1 MKKVKKLYKDW
12 YNKIKQQHLKQKRNP
27 QSTYVFRWT
36 FKSSDSMKK
45 IKPGAT
51 FKIAKVLK
59 IFLRANNIYLNEVGW
74 NNRGKIT
81 CTNKIKSATF
91 DVYIKDIPCSIF
103 VSEKTK
109 GILIIINYHKHKKIY
124 TLEKNLIAYN
134 SYYDIFVQEHQKHKE
149 LNIDY
154 DNLTEEEMFQLS
166 TIFDVYFYKTVK
178 NIGRE
183 LRNTQNL
190 NCNKLVAVLNKY
202 K

>member
-1 MKKVKKLYKDW
+1 MKKIKKLYKDW
-12 YNKIKQQHLKQKRNP
+12 YNKIKQKHLTEKRNP
-27 QSTYVFRWT
+27 QYTYA
-36 FKSSDSMKK
+36 FKSSDSMKN
-45 IKPGAT
+45 IKPDAT

-59 IFLRANNIYLNEVGW
+59 IYLRANNIYLKEVGW

-103 VSEKTK
+103 VSEKT
-109 GILIIINYHKHKKIY
+109 GVPIIIIIINYHKHKKID
-124 TLEKNLIAYN
+124 TLEKNPIAYN
-134 SYYDIFVQEHQKHKE
+134 SYYDIFVQDRQKHKE

-154 DNLTEEEMFQLS
+154 DNLTEEEIFQLS
-166 TIFDVYFYKTVK
+166 TIFDVYFYKTIK

-183 LRNTQNL
+183 LHRTKNL

>member
-12 YNKIKQQHLKQKRNP
+12 YNKIKQQHLTEKRNP
-27 QSTYVFRWT
+27 QYTYAFDWT

-45 IKPGAT
+45 IKPDAT

-59 IFLRANNIYLNEVGW
+59 IYLRANNIYLKEVGW

-91 DVYIKDIPCSIF
+91 DVYIKDIPCSIMISKF
-103 VSEKTK
+103 FGVSIVT
-109 GILIIINYHKHKKIY
+109 NYHKHNP
-124 TLEKNLIAYN
+124 KNTIITNNIVYN
-134 SYYDIFVQEHQKHKE
+134 ALNDIFVQDRQKHKE

-154 DNLTEEEMFQLS
+154 NNLTEEEIFQLS
-166 TIFDVYFYKTVK
+166 TVLDIDFYKTIK
-178 NIGRE
+178 NIGTE
-183 LRNTQNL
+183 LYNTQNL
-190 NCNKLVAVLNKY
+190 NCNKLVVVLNKY

>member
-12 YNKIKQQHLKQKRNP
+12 YNKIKEQHLKEKRNP

-59 IFLRANNIYLNEVGW
+59 IFLRANNIHLNEVGW

-91 DVYIKDIPCSIF
+91 DVYIKDIPCSIMISKF
-103 VSEKTK
+103 FGVSIVT
-109 GILIIINYHKHKKIY
+109 NYHKHNP
-124 TLEKNLIAYN
+124 KNTIITNNIVYN
-134 SYYDIFVQEHQKHKE
+134 ALNDIFVQDRQKHKE

-154 DNLTEEEMFQLS
+154 NNLTEEEIFQLS
-166 TIFDVYFYKTVK
+166 TVLDIDFYKTIK
-178 NIGRE
+178 NIGTE
-183 LRNTQNL
+183 LYNTQNL

>member
-12 YNKIKQQHLKQKRNP
+12 YNKIKQQHLTKKRNP
-27 QSTYVFRWT
+27 QYTYVFRWT

-45 IKPGAT
+45 IKPGDT
-51 FKIAKVLK
+51 FKTAKVLK
-59 IFLRANNIYLNEVGW
+59 IFLRANNIHLNEVGW

-109 GILIIINYHKHKKIY
+109 GILIIIDYHKHKKIY

-154 DNLTEEEMFQLS
+154 DNLTEEEIFQLS

-183 LRNTQNL
+183 LHRTKNL

>member
-12 YNKIKQQHLKQKRNP
+12 YNKIKQQHLKEKRNP
-27 QSTYVFRWT
+27 QSTYVFDWT

-59 IFLRANNIYLNEVGW
+59 IFLRANNIHLNEVGW

-91 DVYIKDIPCSIF
+91 DVYIKNIPCSIMISTTGAF
-103 VSEKTK
+103 
-109 GILIIINYHKHKKIY
+109 ILTNYHKHKKNN
-124 TLEKNLIAYN
+124 TLENCIAYHAPN
-134 SYYDIFVQEHQKHKE
+134 DIFIHNHQKHKE

-154 DNLTEEEMFQLS
+154 NNLTEEEIFQLS
-166 TIFDVYFYKTVK
+166 TVLDIDFYKTIK
-178 NIGRE
+178 NIGTE
-183 LRNTQNL
+183 LYNTQNL
-190 NCNKLVAVLNKY
+190 NCNKLVTVLNKY

>member
-12 YNKIKQQHLKQKRNP
+12 YNKIKQQHLKEKRNP

-59 IFLRANNIYLNEVGW
+59 IFLRANNIHLNEVGW

-91 DVYIKDIPCSIF
+91 DVYIKNIPCSIM
-103 VSEKTK
+103 VSAT
-109 GILIIINYHKHKKIY
+109 GAFILTNYHKHKK
-124 TLEKNLIAYN
+124 K
-134 SYYDIFVQEHQKHKE
+134 
-149 LNIDY
+149 
-154 DNLTEEEMFQLS
+154 
-166 TIFDVYFYKTVK
+166 
-178 NIGRE
+178 
-183 LRNTQNL
+183 
-190 NCNKLVAVLNKY
+190 
-202 K
+202 

>member
-12 YNKIKQQHLKQKRNP
+12 YNKIKQQHLKEKRNP

-59 IFLRANNIYLNEVGW
+59 IFLRANNIHLNEVGW

-91 DVYIKDIPCSIF
+91 DVYIKNIPCSIMISATGAF
-103 VSEKTK
+103 
-109 GILIIINYHKHKKIY
+109 ILTNYHKHKKNN
-124 TLEKNLIAYN
+124 TLENCIVYN
-134 SYYDIFVQEHQKHKE
+134 SHNDLFLQGRQILEE

-154 DNLTEEEMFQLS
+154 NNLTEEEMFQLS

-178 NIGRE
+178 NIGIE
-183 LRNTQNL
+183 LHRTKNL

>member
-12 YNKIKQQHLKQKRNP
+12 YNKIKQQHLTEKRNP
-27 QSTYVFRWT
+27 QYTYVFNWT

-45 IKPGAT
+45 IKPGDT
-51 FKIAKVLK
+51 FKTAKVLK
-59 IFLRANNIYLNEVGW
+59 VFLRANNIYLNEVGW

-91 DVYIKDIPCSIF
+91 DVYIKDIPCSIMISKF
-103 VSEKTK
+103 FGVS
-109 GILIIINYHKHKKIY
+109 IITNYHKHKKNN
-124 TLEKNLIAYN
+124 TLENCIAYN
-134 SYYDIFVQEHQKHKE
+134 ALNDIFVQDRQKHKE

-154 DNLTEEEMFQLS
+154 NNLTEEEIFQLS
-166 TIFDVYFYKTVK
+166 TVLDIDFYKTIK
-178 NIGRE
+178 NIGTE
-183 LRNTQNL
+183 LYNTQNL